1 MVMKKNA
8 MRKNLLQSILKSL
21 GRYLA
26 IVAIIA
32 LGASMFVGLLMT
44 KSDMVATGQEY
55 MDEQNMFDLRLVSTY
70 GWAEEQVD
78 AVSRMDGVVDAEGV
92 IYVDAIAKRIGC
104 EKEAIEPYVYMA
116 ITAIANYMIFEEDVF
131 VVPQMEIVKAAIRDL
146 THTDAG

>member
-55 MDEQNMFDLRLVSTY
+55 MDAQNMFDLRLVSTY
-70 GWAEEQVD
+70 GWAEEQLG
-78 AVSRMDGVVDAEGV
+78 AISRLEGVVDAEGV
-92 IYVDAIAKRIGC
+92 IYTSTLSSRNQCTAFSSPEGRICTAKGLNL
-104 EKEAIEPYVYMA
+104 A
-116 ITAIANYMIFEEDVF
+116 DSF
-131 VVPQMEIVKAAIRDL
+131 VTKTPVRSVPRTL
-146 THTDAG
+146 S